1 MFATATGQSEF
12 TRILGRVAVP
22 PPPPPPIAIQPPAGA
37 GASAPAGQKPKSMLP
52 LIAGL
57 SVVILLSI
65 AIVAYFLRR
74 G

>member
-1 MFATATGQSEF
+1 
-12 TRILGRVAVP
+12 
-22 PPPPPPIAIQPPAGA
+22 
-37 GASAPAGQKPKSMLP
+37 MLP

-65 AIVAYFLRR
+65 AIVGYFLRR